1 MYDGQ
6 LFPRIINDTNNSL
19 DIYTYKSNN
28 TVRATII
35 KTIIIRLPI
44 YTTYIRGVKT
54 SINIITIRR
63 F

>member
-35 KTIIIRLPI
+35 KTIR
-44 YTTYIRGVKT
+44 Y
-54 SINIITIRR
+54 NTIANLHNVHKRR
-63 F
+63 